1 MDFNENVLSGNLQV
15 DDIASAHLRETA
27 KWAKF
32 LSILGFIV
40 SALLVV
46 FGLFAGS
53 ILTNFN
59 KMGDPSGVGAKVI
72 GAGMLSVIYI
82 IIAAIY
88 IMLSLFLYRFATRMQ
103 ATLQNND
110 QQQFNDALNNLRLVY
125 KITGIIVVIYLCFL
139 VLAMIVGIGAA
150 FFMR

>member
-1 MDFNENVLSGNLQV
+1 MELNENVLGGNLQV
-15 DDIASAHLRETA
+15 DDIATAHLRETA

-32 LSILGFIV
+32 LSILGFIL

-46 FGLFAGS
+46 FGIFAGS

-59 KMGDPSGVGAKVI
+59 KMGDPGGAGAKVI

-88 IMLSLFLYRFATRMQ
+88 IMLSLYLYRFATRML
-103 ATLQNND
+103 ATLQHPD
-110 QQQFNDALNNLRLVY
+110 QVLFNDALNNLRLVY
-125 KITGIIVVIYLCFL
+125 KITGIIVIVYLCFL
-139 VLAMIVGIGAA
+139 VLAMIVGIGAM